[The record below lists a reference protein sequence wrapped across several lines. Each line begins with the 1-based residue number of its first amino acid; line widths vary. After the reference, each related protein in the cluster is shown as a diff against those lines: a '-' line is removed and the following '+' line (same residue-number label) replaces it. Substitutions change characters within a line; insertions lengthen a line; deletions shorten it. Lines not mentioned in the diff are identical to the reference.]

1 MLADKTHF
9 PIHRYAQVASIV
21 LAVTGAAVTTL
32 VGEVDWTWLPVAAT
46 AIAWAS
52 GIVSHAV
59 TGKAGTA
66 AVTPEAHVVD
76 LIQQV
81 TGDTSRPDPAA
92 TPPQPT
98 GTPGETDQASDAELL
113 TAAGLA

>member
-1 MLADKTHF
+1 MLADKTHY

-21 LAVTGAAVTTL
+21 LAVAGAAVTAL

-52 GIVSHAV
+52 GIVSHMV
-59 TGKAGTA
+59 TAKAGTA

-81 TGDTSRPDPAA
+81 TGDTSLPDPAA
-92 TPPQPT
+92 TPPPPA
-98 GTPGETDQASDAELL
+98 GPAGQASDAELL
-113 TAAGLA
+113 TAAGLN